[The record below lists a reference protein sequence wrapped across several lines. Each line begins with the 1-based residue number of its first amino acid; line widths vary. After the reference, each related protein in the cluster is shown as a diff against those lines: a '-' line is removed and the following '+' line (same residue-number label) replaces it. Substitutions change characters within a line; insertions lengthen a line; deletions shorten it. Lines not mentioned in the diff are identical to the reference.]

1 MNILSIDTTGFSSSV
16 ALVKN
21 GSQVLFN
28 KISSGFIPHRNW
40 WDFPYLLPVHHQKFL
55 LKNLKD
61 IRWKEIDA
69 IAVSANS
76 GIYTCI
82 LVGLSMAKV
91 LADCYKKP
99 IIEVDH
105 ILAHLYSP
113 WLERDPNNFKFPIL
127 VFSASGSHS
136 DFSLLKNKRECEI
149 IYDTVPQQA
158 KKEVKVFLGI
168 GKIFYQMGK
177 ILNKFN
183 SRNTGVDDLMK
194 SARRGNP
201 YKFDFTQYYKKPLL
215 DLNFYDFMDSIDK
228 FARRKN
234 VKVDDVAASFQE
246 SINEII
252 SNKIIKLAE
261 IKKVREIHIAGGI
274 SENKHLE
281 RKLKEKIKEKELPFI
296 LRYPVKK
303 EYRLD
308 NAAMIGALAYYQK
321 KYHIKFINFKPSITR

>member
-1 MNILSIDTTGFSSSV
+1 MNILSIDTTGFSSSI

-28 KISSGFIPHRNW
+28 RISSGFVPNKNW
-40 WDFPYLLPVHHQKFL
+40 WDFPYLLPEYHQNFL
-55 LKNLKD
+55 MKNLRN
-61 IRWKEIDA
+61 INWKNVDA
-69 IAVSANS
+69 IAASANS

-82 LVGLSMAKV
+82 LVGLSMAKI

-99 IIEVDH
+99 LLEVDH
-105 ILAHLYSP
+105 ILAHLYST
-113 WLERDPNNFKFPIL
+113 WLERSPNDLQFPIL
-127 VFSASGSHS
+127 IFSASGSHS

-149 IYDTVPQQA
+149 IYDTVPRQA
-158 KKEVKVFLGI
+158 KGEVKVFLGI

-177 ILNKFN
+177 RLGVI
-183 SRNTGVDDLMK
+183 SSADSGVDKLMK
-194 SARRGNP
+194 AIAQGNAH
-201 YKFDFTQYYKKPLL
+201 KFDFTKYYRKPLL

-228 FARRKN
+228 FVKKGN
-234 VKVDDVAASFQE
+234 VNINNVAASFQE
-246 SINEII
+246 SINEILI
-252 SNKIIKLAE
+252 NKILKLAGM
-261 IKKVREIHIAGGI
+261 KKAGEIHIAGGI

-281 RKLKEKIKEKELPFI
+281 RKLREKIKKEKLPFI

-308 NAAMIGALAYYQK
+308 NAAMIGCLAYYQQ